1 MTSNE
6 ARVHLVGRGIVG
18 RRVHRLLHARRVVD
32 ADPRR
37 LEIANAMPGDVA
49 ILAHACDHAA
59 MAARLLERGI
69 HVVTVSDPLDD
80 TRELLALGAVA
91 TATATTLVIGAAFS
105 PGLSELIARH
115 LANQLCTVD
124 EIHVAVH
131 GTAGPSCARIHHR
144 SLSRRSIGWHD
155 GEWVDYLGGSGREL
169 CWFPEPIG
177 AKDCYRA
184 RVPAPLLIHR
194 SFPSVDRI
202 SARRS
207 ARRRDRLTARLP
219 MLVRPPQEGGI
230 GALRVEV
237 RGSDATG
244 GRQCLIAGV
253 AELVGSASAATASAF
268 AAMTLDGRLPFG
280 VVTAGDESL
289 PTVELLRLVQSFGV
303 RPQGFTG
310 VPQPG

>member
-1 MTSNE
+1 
-6 ARVHLVGRGIVG
+6 
-18 RRVHRLLHARRVVD
+18 
-32 ADPRR
+32 
-37 LEIANAMPGDVA
+37 
-49 ILAHACDHAA
+49 
-59 MAARLLERGI
+59 
-69 HVVTVSDPLDD
+69 
-80 TRELLALGAVA
+80 
-91 TATATTLVIGAAFS
+91 
-105 PGLSELIARH
+105 
-115 LANQLCTVD
+115 
-124 EIHVAVH
+124 
-131 GTAGPSCARIHHR
+131 
-144 SLSRRSIGWHD
+144 
-155 GEWVDYLGGSGREL
+155 
-169 CWFPEPIG
+169 
-177 AKDCYRA
+177 
-184 RVPAPLLIHR
+184 
-194 SFPSVDRI
+194 
-202 SARRS
+202 
-207 ARRRDRLTARLP
+207 